1 MNPSTGG
8 STPCL
13 SIPCTSDRLRG
24 NLRPAP
30 LAFASSGPSSKRRS
44 LNNTSLE
51 FAFALNVARRRL
63 VPPSTRPAVDLS
75 HRTLVPPST
84 SLSLST
90 PPSHNPIC
98 GQRSCELCSK
108 SGPSSFSGSIQHP
121 RLVPPSTRPAVH
133 PSHRPLVPPSTGPA
147 VELSHR
153 RLRFC
158 LRLRPHIPS
167 VAGEVA
173 SCVRSPGRQDISGS
187 IRRPR
192 LRLSSVTREVVSCIR
207 RSDPILEIALV
218 GFDVVH
224 LWRSPS
230 SCSLGVRPLQHP
242 EYAMTHRSMR
252 PETSN
257 FALDLDFASTSTSP
271 STSTST
277 SPRTST
283 SPSTST
289 LTSTST

>member
-1 MNPSTGG
+1 MNPST
-8 STPCL
+8 
-13 SIPCTSDRLRG
+13 
-24 NLRPAP
+24 AP

-218 GFDVVH
+218 GFDVRVAFIASRAAIALASNRH
-224 LWRSPS
+224 LPSGSPLAF
-230 SCSLGVRPLQHP
+230 SLFLLLGCPP
-242 EYAMTHRSMR
+242 PAT
-252 PETSN
+252 P
-257 FALDLDFASTSTSP
+257 
-271 STSTST
+271 
-277 SPRTST
+277 
-283 SPSTST
+283 
-289 LTSTST
+289 